1 MADEDIEEIIL
12 DVFVAI
18 WKNTEKLDGERDIK
32 PYLASIAHNLTKKK
46 LSEISKNTNLV
57 EIDEE
62 KEYSKENWSNTIEN
76 RLKIEEIDYILKE
89 LSEEEYS
96 IFTNFYYYSKKT
108 KEIAKKLNISD
119 VKVKTKLH
127 RIRNKIKKKFKERGY
142 GNEGIK

>member
-1 MADEDIEEIIL
+1 M
-12 DVFVAI
+12 
-18 WKNTEKLDGERDIK
+18 
-32 PYLASIAHNLTKKK
+32 TKKK

-62 KEYSKENWSNTIEN
+62 KEYSKENWSDTIEN

-89 LSEEEYS
+89 LSEEEYL
-96 IFTNFYYYSKKT
+96 IFTNFYYYSKRT

>member
-46 LSEISKNTNLV
+46 LSEINKNTNLV

-89 LSEEEYS
+89 LSEEEYL

>member
-62 KEYSKENWSNTIEN
+62 KEAVLANGYGGEHWYAKQEWSKW
-76 RLKIEEIDYILKE
+76 RLKKPD
-89 LSEEEYS
+89 
-96 IFTNFYYYSKKT
+96 
-108 KEIAKKLNISD
+108 D
-119 VKVKTKLH
+119 
-127 RIRNKIKKKFKERGY
+127 
-142 GNEGIK
+142 

>member
-18 WKNTEKLDGERDIK
+18 WKNTEKLDGERDIT

-89 LSEEEYS
+89 LSEEEYL

>member
-89 LSEEEYS
+89 LSEEEYL

-142 GNEGIK
+142 GNEGNK